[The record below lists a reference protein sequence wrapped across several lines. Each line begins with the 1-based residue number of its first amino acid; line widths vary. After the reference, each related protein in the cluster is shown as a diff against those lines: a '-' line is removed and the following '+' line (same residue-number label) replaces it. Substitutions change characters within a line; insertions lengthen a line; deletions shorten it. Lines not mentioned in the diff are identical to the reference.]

1 MAKGRSGNICCLF
14 LVIFVDLQRFFL
26 RWSPRLSIHRDDH
39 DDRSSNYFQ
48 RNIHSL
54 ARSTRSI
61 RKWIN
66 YQPDA
71 FSFLSFFLS
80 TFLSIVNLARD
91 QTEAV
96 WSINRGTRGPL
107 RSIIDSYR
115 VIKTFKRFFLFDT
128 YCNIL
133 LPLSRGAALPSSSSF
148 LRFLSLESLVCHL
161 SVTLPPFFSS
171 SELVRPEWVFLVG
184 SHAEPV
190 YGVNTTWNTRLRAD
204 SVGSRQAKYLPDSLF
219 RLSCSMRWFRFDDS
233 FFLLLFPS

>member
-1 MAKGRSGNICCLF
+1 MIDYQITFNVA
-14 LVIFVDLQRFFL
+14 
-26 RWSPRLSIHRDDH
+26 
-39 DDRSSNYFQ
+39 
-48 RNIHSL
+48 RNIHSF
-54 ARSTRSI
+54 ARSTRLI
-61 RKWIN
+61 HKWIN

-71 FSFLSFFLS
+71 FSFLFSLS
-80 TFLSIVNLARD
+80 TFLLLWIVNLARD
-91 QTEAV
+91 QTEALR
-96 WSINRGTRGPL
+96 SINRGTRGPL

-128 YCNIL
+128 YCTIL

-148 LRFLSLESLVCHL
+148 LRFLASLVCHL

-204 SVGSRQAKYLPDSLF
+204 SVGSRQAKYLRDSLF
-219 RLSCSMRWFRFDDS
+219 RDYLVARIFYEISIRW
-233 FFLLLFPS
+233 